1 MLDYF
6 AVLLLIIIIF
16 TFLKDKKILEI
27 QKLQQ
32 DIPDLEEKIDR
43 VLKDIKIV
51 CFEDVENKKEID
63 SNGYKHLIILKNG
76 LNLTRRDKKLLVANY
91 INEKEKV
98 CGFNVCLEYVNRSNI
113 KIKDKIKNVMNRLKI
128 IAINYMNL
136 FSKHKLNSYGVVIG
150 KREEIIKM
158 LKEEISY
165 KEIIS
170 FIPNE
175 QISVEL
181 ENVKLNKEVFWNNKI
196 DIALILK
203 AFLLILVG
211 TTITTNVVYE
221 IVMLFK
227 TLSLN
232 YTLMTAFALYYCY
245 VYVLN
250 YLYKPIGKYKL
261 LSAYILPIYIAAYV
275 YILISNSLKSRI
287 KKVHAS

>member
-16 TFLKDKKILEI
+16 TFLRDKKILEI

-32 DIPDLEEKIDR
+32 DIPDLEEQIDR

-63 SNGYKHLIILKNG
+63 SNGYKHLIIFKKG

-98 CGFNVCLEYVNRSNI
+98 CGFNVSLEYVNRSNI
-113 KIKDKIKNVMNRLKI
+113 KIKDKIKNVMNRLKV
-128 IAINYMNL
+128 IAINYMNI

-261 LSAYILPIYIAAYV
+261 LSTYILPIYIAAYV